1 MRCVQQPPT
10 IGGAPV
16 LPEALLSQSMG
27 GGGFLSHRFHRYN
40 FYLQL
45 FEKTNVL
52 EARLSMTLV
61 PADRVPAP
69 AAAQL
74 KPLRPSGARA
84 LGRRGSCPR
93 GVPSPS
99 SASSVSWESPPS
111 PGKTLCLQ
119 PHWALGL
126 TLTSCRLPRGLGP
139 EARVCGDPGA
149 STGVSGFSLGAHRPL
164 CPAVDSRRPQ
174 VFPSENSS
182 FLSV

>member
-1 MRCVQQPPT
+1 MRCVRQPPT

-27 GGGFLSHRFHRYN
+27 GGGFLSHRFRRNN

-45 FEKTNVL
+45 FEKTKVL
-52 EARLSMTLV
+52 EAGLPMV
-61 PADRVPAP
+61 PASPVPAP

-74 KPLRPSGARA
+74 KPLPPLGARV

-99 SASSVSWESPPS
+99 SAASVSWESPPS
-111 PGKTLCLQ
+111 PGKTPCLQ
-119 PHWALGL
+119 PHRALGL

-139 EARVCGDPGA
+139 EARVCGDPGV
-149 STGVSGFSLGAHRPL
+149 STGVSGYCWEHTARLLRAPW
-164 CPAVDSRRPQ
+164 
-174 VFPSENSS
+174 
-182 FLSV
+182 